1 MSEPKKSRL
10 PATVPP
16 PDATG
21 RISEAIIDFVANVPK
36 SSHRKHKRPAEAAAA
51 IASAAASKAAVTA
64 GSLALPP
71 GPLGWLTIL
80 PELVAV
86 WKIQSQM
93 VADIAAVYG
102 KKPTLTR
109 EQMIYCLFRHTA
121 AQAVRDMVV
130 RIGERI
136 LVRRAPQAV
145 LQGIAGRI
153 ATKLAERV
161 LGKGVTRWLP
171 VVGALGVG
179 AYAYIDTGQVA
190 KTAIELFEREIDLD
204 PTMVID
210 AD

>member
-1 MSEPKKSRL
+1 MAKSTL
-10 PATVPP
+10 PATVQPP
-16 PDATG
+16 EAAG
-21 RISEAIIDFVANVPK
+21 RISGAIVDFVAEIPK
-36 SSHRKHKRPAEAAAA
+36 STHRRHKRPGEAAQKIANAAAA
-51 IASAAASKAAVTA
+51 KSAVTA

-80 PELVAV
+80 PELIGV

-93 VADIAAVYG
+93 IADIAAVYG
-102 KKPTLTR
+102 KTSYLTR

-130 RIGERI
+130 RVGERI
-136 LVRRAPQAV
+136 LVRRAPQQV
-145 LQGIAGRI
+145 LQGVIGKI
-153 ATKLAERV
+153 GMKLAERV

-179 AYAYIDTGQVA
+179 AYAYIDTAQVA

-204 PTMVID
+204 PSMVID
-210 AD
+210 AE